1 MNSSIASSADT
12 ETGGI
17 HVSESEMATL
27 GSESSNRDAKRIRLL
42 QDNKQVNMLAE
53 IRSTVSK
60 HGRQLGVKFDKP
72 ETRRKEALRFF
83 NEKPQDDDFFYFNFA
98 MWISFALL
106 TGSLIYYVSLHVSIT
121 VAETEE
127 SVKYILMGIFYAQ
140 NVMEHCLHAFM
151 RRKRESHF
159 YLMTNVTVFVLMLNC
174 LAMAFCGWARYTYSS
189 LLSCGEF
196 VGYMLLTQFSL
207 VVTTNEIMLC
217 KRFYDTAF
225 GLFLREKVPLQMLP
239 VPLEITREQQGVTET
254 FEIPY
259 GFDDINDEQKKNLKE
274 NLLIA
279 YDKLKAQVQIMQW
292 KFYANLFIF
301 VVTTSVSYFY
311 FYIECFITFPSATIL
326 YMVYAIFVVQYCV
339 ALQILSVNRRVKKL
353 EEQFFIKSHLGVH
366 LKGWKPREE
375 LLFCLIV
382 TFGITTFSLL
392 GKLAKNGK
400 FQQSDDC

>member
-1 MNSSIASSADT
+1 MLLAFALSSVVTYRISNFIVIGNINSTRLTAYASV
-12 ETGGI
+12 I
-17 HVSESEMATL
+17 
-27 GSESSNRDAKRIRLL
+27 
-42 QDNKQVNMLAE
+42 
-53 IRSTVSK
+53 
-60 HGRQLGVKFDKP
+60 
-72 ETRRKEALRFF
+72 
-83 NEKPQDDDFFYFNFA
+83 
-98 MWISFALL
+98 ISFGVMAVSAGLVYVLSVYLAAIYTSDPDVRGRVVNLAPLAAIFMIPYGL
-106 TGSLIYYVSLHVSIT
+106 TGSI
-121 VAETEE
+121 
-127 SVKYILMGIFYAQ
+127 MGILRGLGHQ
-140 NVMEHCLHAFM
+140 
-151 RRKRESHF
+151 
-159 YLMTNVTVFVLMLNC
+159 YLLAKISFLSFWLAGLPTGLYLN
-174 LAMAFCGWARYTYSS
+174 FWARYTYSS

-375 LLFCLIV
+375 LLVRLIV